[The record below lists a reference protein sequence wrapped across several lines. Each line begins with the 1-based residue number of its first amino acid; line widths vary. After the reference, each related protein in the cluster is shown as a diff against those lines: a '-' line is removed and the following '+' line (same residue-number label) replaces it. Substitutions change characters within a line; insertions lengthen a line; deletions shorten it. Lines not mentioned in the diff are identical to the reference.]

1 MFKMVFML
9 FYNNKKNERKKS
21 FGHFVYKKTTSH
33 CVWFGVFWVG
43 FFLSFSEAH
52 SFLLPVDKKIINS
65 LYWNLQ
71 QFPMINTAQYLF
83 RYIFI
88 REKLPLETI
97 VCEDFAT

>member
-1 MFKMVFML
+1 MVFML
-9 FYNNKKNERKKS
+9 FYHNKKNERRKS
-21 FGHFVYKKTTSH
+21 FGHFVFKKLYLTV
-33 CVWFGVFWVG
+33 CGLGFWGV
-43 FFLSFSEAH
+43 FLSFSEAH

-97 VCEDFAT
+97 VCEDFCYIKGKT

>member
-1 MFKMVFML
+1 MKEEKALVIL
-9 FYNNKKNERKKS
+9 YSKNYIS
-21 FGHFVYKKTTSH
+21 LCVVWGFG
-33 CVWFGVFWVG
+33 G

-97 VCEDFAT
+97 VCEDFCYIKGKT

>member
-1 MFKMVFML
+1 MKE
-9 FYNNKKNERKKS
+9 KKALAILYTKKLHLTVCGLG
-21 FGHFVYKKTTSH
+21 F
-33 CVWFGVFWVG
+33 FGV

-88 REKLPLETI
+88 REKLPLERI
-97 VCEDFAT
+97 VCEDFCYIKGKT